1 MTRQELPP
9 LRRDLFFLAVGTV
22 WGTFTVLTAGP
33 WPLMLISA
41 GTMLGPSF
49 MRFWLLRSAIEGPAG
64 SVPPDSPVPPSS
76 PLGGPSPAASGAEP

>member
-9 LRRDLFFLAVGTV
+9 LRRDLFFLAVGTA
-22 WGTFTVLTAGP
+22 WGTFIVLNDGA

-49 MRFWLLRSAIEGPAG
+49 MRFWLLRQATGEASG
-64 SVPPDSPVPPSS
+64 SVPLEPPAPPS
-76 PLGGPSPAASGAEP
+76 PLAGPSPAPSGADP